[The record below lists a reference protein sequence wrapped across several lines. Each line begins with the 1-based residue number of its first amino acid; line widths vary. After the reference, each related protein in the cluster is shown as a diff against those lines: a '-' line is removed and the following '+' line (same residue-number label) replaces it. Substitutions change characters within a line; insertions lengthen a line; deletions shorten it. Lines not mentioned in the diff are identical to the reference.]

1 MSPTIIELIF
11 SLVRWS
17 YVTMVYG
24 ILLLID
30 AVGN

>member
-1 MSPTIIELIF
+1 MSPTIIGLIF
-11 SLVRWS
+11 LVRWS